1 MKARMRE
8 LNIKMTELSEYI
20 KVSRPTLY
28 KYIESYESGNLE
40 SIPDRV
46 VSLFRLMDNPDV
58 TKEQVVTFT
67 ITTFSEGD
75 STDPKDVIRRYLSDP
90 SSSADKTELMY
101 KLATTDC
108 IDGIIPYLNDCIDI
122 LENGVK
128 DDDEAYQVARLVLLR
143 SRLAK
148 NKPLKDEELREA
160 KEILEGS
167 HGH

>member
-28 KYIESYESGNLE
+28 KYIESYESGDLD

-108 IDGIIPYLNDCIDI
+108 IDDIIPYLNECIDI
-122 LENGVK
+122 LSEKRTDN
-128 DDDEAYQVARLVLLR
+128 ESIQQVARLMIMR
-143 SRLAK
+143 SRTIK
-148 NKPLKDEELREA
+148 GVPLKDEELREA
-160 KEILEGS
+160 KETMR
-167 HGH
+167 

>member
-1 MKARMRE
+1 MKERMRE

-28 KYIESYESGNLE
+28 KYIESYESGDLD

-108 IDGIIPYLNDCIDI
+108 LDDIIPYLNECIDI
-122 LENGVK
+122 LSEKRTDN
-128 DDDEAYQVARLVLLR
+128 ESIQQVARLMIMR
-143 SRLAK
+143 SRTIK
-148 NKPLKDEELREA
+148 GVPLKDEELREA
-160 KEILEGS
+160 KETMR
-167 HGH
+167 

>member
-28 KYIESYESGNLE
+28 KYIESYESGNLD

-108 IDGIIPYLNDCIDI
+108 LDDIIPYLNECIDI
-122 LENGVK
+122 LSEKRTDN
-128 DDDEAYQVARLVLLR
+128 ESTQQVARLMIMR
-143 SRLAK
+143 SRTIK
-148 NKPLKDEELREA
+148 GVPLKDEELREA
-160 KEILEGS
+160 KETMR
-167 HGH
+167 

>member
-28 KYIESYESGNLE
+28 KYIESYESGDLE

-108 IDGIIPYLNDCIDI
+108 LDDIIPYLNECIDI
-122 LENGVK
+122 LSEKRTDN
-128 DDDEAYQVARLVLLR
+128 ESIQQVARLMIMR
-143 SRLAK
+143 SRTIK
-148 NKPLKDEELREA
+148 GVPLKDEELREA
-160 KEILEGS
+160 KETMR
-167 HGH
+167 

>member
-28 KYIESYESGNLE
+28 KYIESYESGDLE

-108 IDGIIPYLNDCIDI
+108 IDDIIPYLNECIDI
-122 LENGVK
+122 LSEKRTDN
-128 DDDEAYQVARLVLLR
+128 ESIQQVARLMIMR
-143 SRLAK
+143 SRTIK
-148 NKPLKDEELREA
+148 GVPLKDEELREA
-160 KEILEGS
+160 KETMR
-167 HGH
+167 

>member
-28 KYIESYESGNLE
+28 KYIESYESGNLD

-108 IDGIIPYLNDCIDI
+108 LDDIIPYLNECIDI
-122 LENGVK
+122 LSEKRTDN
-128 DDDEAYQVARLVLLR
+128 ESIQQVARLMIMR
-143 SRLAK
+143 SRTIK
-148 NKPLKDEELREA
+148 GVPLKDEELREA
-160 KEILEGS
+160 KETMR
-167 HGH
+167 

>member
-1 MKARMRE
+1 M
-8 LNIKMTELSEYI
+8 N
-20 KVSRPTLY
+20 
-28 KYIESYESGNLE
+28 
-40 SIPDRV
+40 
-46 VSLFRLMDNPDV
+46 
-58 TKEQVVTFT
+58 
-67 ITTFSEGD
+67 
-75 STDPKDVIRRYLSDP
+75 
-90 SSSADKTELMY
+90 

>member
-28 KYIESYESGNLE
+28 KYIESYESGDLD

-108 IDGIIPYLNDCIDI
+108 LDDIIPYLNECIDI
-122 LENGVK
+122 LSEKRTDN
-128 DDDEAYQVARLVLLR
+128 ESIQQVARLMIMR
-143 SRLAK
+143 SRTIK
-148 NKPLKDEELREA
+148 GVPLKDEELREA
-160 KEILEGS
+160 KETMR
-167 HGH
+167 